1 MKLCLFGFNFLVI
14 FIMKIK
20 VSVVLYCIIEEIIVE
35 FFYVLYEKLKFWI
48 KCLVGYFFKFI

>member
-1 MKLCLFGFNFLVI
+1 MCLFDFNFLVI

-20 VSVVLYCIIEEIIVE
+20 VSVVLYCIIEG
-35 FFYVLYEKLKFWI
+35 FFYVFYEKLKFWI

>member
-48 KCLVGYFFKFI
+48 KCLVG